1 MELQY
6 VLKSIELR
14 FLSRGWIL
22 EQVIRV
28 VAQGYCYMY
37 IIYSR
42 LIICHLGNLWG
53 SLIIIFQ
60 LSALGN
66 YLEFEMHS
74 NSRLTLIG
82 NES

>member
-1 MELQY
+1 
-6 VLKSIELR
+6 
-14 FLSRGWIL
+14 
-22 EQVIRV
+22 
-28 VAQGYCYMY
+28 MY

-53 SLIIIFQ
+53 LLIIIFQ

-74 NSRLTLIG
+74 NARLALIG
-82 NES
+82 NELLVEVGKTSIYLIVDY